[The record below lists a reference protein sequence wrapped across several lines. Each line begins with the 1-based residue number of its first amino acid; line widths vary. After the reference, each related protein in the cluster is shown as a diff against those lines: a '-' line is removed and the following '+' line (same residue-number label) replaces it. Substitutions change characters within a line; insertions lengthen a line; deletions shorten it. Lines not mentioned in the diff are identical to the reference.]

1 MFQAYR
7 AEHEKRVQAIQEEN
21 ATKVDGL
28 AQKIESLAEL
38 ANKHAEVLHRAAILE
53 Q

>member
-7 AEHEKRVQAIQEEN
+7 AEHEKRIQAIQEDN
-21 ATKVDGL
+21 ASKVDGL
-28 AQKIESLAEL
+28 AHKVESLAEL
-38 ANKHAEVLHRAAILE
+38 ANKHAEVLHRAALLE